1 MATLGGAR
9 PKTALLPG
17 AQATLPHKSGHP
29 VLATAFAQLAQI
41 EPHARTAVGVSALLK
56 ALSDPGSQLGV
67 FFPTLT
73 ILLAPMRGKA
83 AFAHFE
89 GLTQS
94 VGAILRRELFHHREA
109 CGGISADKMPK
120 AFFTRYELDRE
131 RRSAIA
137 AKGK

>member
-1 MATLGGAR
+1 
-9 PKTALLPG
+9 
-17 AQATLPHKSGHP
+17 
-29 VLATAFAQLAQI
+29 

-56 ALSDPGSQLGV
+56 ALSDQGSQLGV

-83 AFAHFE
+83 PFADFQ

-94 VGAILRRELFHHREA
+94 VSAILMLELFHHRES
-109 CGGISADKMPK
+109 CGGISADKMLQ

-131 RRSAIA
+131 RLSAIA